1 MNIGKS
7 FSFVFDDRQWISK
20 LGLGALITFI
30 PILNFAWTGYM
41 VGIIRNVMNN
51 SPEPL
56 PTWDDLGKKLTD
68 GLLLAVASLVYS
80 LPLIIVFCLPMSFM
94 IVPAILSGNTDM
106 QGLVEA
112 VAGLGTALFF
122 CLLCVFVVYALA
134 LSVIFPAILV
144 IFAREGTLASCFKFR
159 DVFQLIRNNSSPFL
173 TAWAVSVGA
182 SIGVSLVVSAAQFVL
197 NFIPCIGTVVAFILT
212 VGIVVYTT
220 AIYGHLFGQFG
231 NLAYGQNQAM
241 TQN

>member
-212 VGIVVYTT
+212 FGIVVYTT